1 VQELIFYPS
10 DQSSNR
16 TAIEGNLCWHYGLQN
31 KLPYNHAEVRPQT
44 LPTDTDVLAFAAA
57 SGAVSIPDLLKIE
70 DLVAYLKAQSL
81 WDYARFYPMK
91 SAQNAGSGST
101 VYGLGGLT
109 SNNMTL
115 VNSPT
120 WGSEGVT
127 FDAASSQAGTIS
139 DFLSDA
145 TLSFWW
151 RGTSTSDNWLVS
163 QYDSGASQRSIGVL
177 LGASVCSLLRSSTG
191 ITSTFLE
198 TYTGS
203 KPSAGDTVSAEW
215 VDGGGRSFYINKVE
229 QELSLSSGA
238 PQTSRLDT
246 STPVAVM
253 SAYSSGVPSTFTSGT
268 VALAG
273 VIETALTTT
282 QRETITD
289 LINAL

>member
-1 VQELIFYPS
+1 MLVGSAPSELKLGSTTVTGVRRGAGLIYDS
-10 DQSSNR
+10 DV
-16 TAIEGNLCWHYGLQN
+16 A
-31 KLPYNHAEVRPQT
+31 
-44 LPTDTDVLAFAAA
+44 AFQKA
-57 SGAVSIPDLLKIE
+57 SGAAQVGPLLA
-70 DLVAYLKAQSL
+70 LVDYLKAESL

-120 WGSEGVT
+120 WGSGGVT
-127 FDAASSQAGTIS
+127 FDAASSQAGTIP

-145 TLSFWW
+145 TVSFWW
-151 RGTSTSDNWLVS
+151 RGTATSDNWLMS
-163 QYDSGASQRSIGVL
+163 QYDSGANQRSMGVL
-177 LGASVCSLLRSSTG
+177 LTASACYVLRSSTG

-198 TYTGS
+198 NYEFN
-203 KPSAGDTVSAEW
+203 KPSSGDTLSAEW
-215 VDGGGRSFYINKVE
+215 ISGGGRSVYINNQE
-229 QELSLSSGA
+229 QSLTLTSGES
-238 PQTSRLDT
+238 QTSRLDT

-253 SAYSSGVPSTFTSGT
+253 AAYSSGSLLSHTSGT
-268 VALAG
+268 VVLAG